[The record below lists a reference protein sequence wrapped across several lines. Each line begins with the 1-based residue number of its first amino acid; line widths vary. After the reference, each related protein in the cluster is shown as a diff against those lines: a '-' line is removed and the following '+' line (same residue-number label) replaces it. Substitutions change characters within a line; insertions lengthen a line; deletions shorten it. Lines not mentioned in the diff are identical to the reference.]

1 MPSLAVK
8 YRPSTLEEVVS
19 QESIVKIL
27 NRQIANNEIS
37 NVYLFCG
44 PSGCGKTTIARA
56 LAMAI
61 NGNVGAPIEIDAAS
75 NNGVDNIR
83 EIIKS
88 AKERS
93 LDSKYKI
100 YILDEVHML
109 SNQSWNALLKL
120 IEEPPK
126 YTIFMFATTDPQKI
140 PATIINRTM
149 RFNLTRIPS
158 DKIER
163 RLIYICE
170 QEGFTNYA
178 DACNYISRICNNQM
192 RDAIATLEKCAIY
205 STDLSID
212 NVLQAIGN
220 YSYDVYA
227 SLTDAILDCNKSR
240 VLEIVDFIYNDGNDI
255 KVFVDHFLSFVLD
268 VCKYCICKDISVTRF
283 PTTLKSKIDGIINF
297 DNPQKYYVY
306 LIDNILALKNMLKT
320 DTYSKDTT
328 EVYLIK
334 LCGDG

>member
-8 YRPSTLEEVVS
+8 YRPTTLEEVVS
-19 QESIVKIL
+19 QESIIKIL
-27 NRQIANNEIS
+27 NRQLINNEIS

-61 NGNVGAPIEIDAAS
+61 NADVGTPIEIDAAS

-158 DKIER
+158 IKIEE
-163 RLIYICE
+163 RLKFICE
-170 QEGFTNYA
+170 QEGFVNYEA
-178 DACNYISRICNNQM
+178 ACNYISRVCNNQM

-205 STDLSID
+205 NRDLSID
-212 NVLQAIGN
+212 NVINAIGN
-220 YSYDVYA
+220 YSYDTHIELV
-227 SLTDAILDCNKSR
+227 DAVLDGNKSK
-240 VLEIVDFIYNDGNDI
+240 VLDIINSIYNSGNDI
-255 KVFVDHFLSFVLD
+255 KTFVDQFLAFILD

-283 PTTLKSKIDGIINF
+283 PITLVDKIDKIINF
-297 DNPQKYYVY
+297 DNPQKYYTY
-306 LIDNILALKNMLKT
+306 LIDNILSLKNMLKT
-320 DTYSKDTT
+320 DTYPKDTT
-328 EVYLIK
+328 EVCFIK
-334 LCGDG
+334 LCGDC

>member
-8 YRPSTLEEVVS
+8 YRPTTLEEVVS
-19 QESIVKIL
+19 QESIIKIL
-27 NRQIANNEIS
+27 NRQLINNEIS

-61 NGNVGAPIEIDAAS
+61 NTGVGTPIEIDAAS

-158 DKIER
+158 IKIEE
-163 RLIYICE
+163 RLKFICE
-170 QEGFTNYA
+170 QEGFVNYEA
-178 DACNYISRICNNQM
+178 ACNYISRICNNQM

-205 STDLSID
+205 NRDLSID
-212 NVLQAIGN
+212 NVINAIGN
-220 YSYDVYA
+220 YSYDTYVDLVD
-227 SLTDAILDCNKSR
+227 SLLDGNASR
-240 VLEIVDFIYNDGNDI
+240 VVDIVNSIYNSGNDI
-255 KVFVDHFLSFVLD
+255 KVFVDQFLAFTLD

-283 PTTLKSKIDGIINF
+283 PTTLADKIDKVINF
-297 DNPQKYYVY
+297 DNPQKYYTY

-320 DTYSKDTT
+320 DTYPKDTT
-328 EVYLIK
+328 EVCLIK
-334 LCGDG
+334 LCGDN